1 MTKTLERS
9 EKKALPRKQRWGW
22 VLALVLLGALALTVS
37 GILPFR
43 QLITQQAQVDRTEVQ
58 LAAIQEQNRAL
69 SEDIEMLDSDA
80 EIERLAREQ
89 FGLVRPGEVAYVVVA
104 PDELPVAVEV
114 ADPIV
119 RSDVRPWWRRVL
131 DFVTGSD
138 VETDG

>member
-9 EKKALPRKQRWGW
+9 AKKAPPRKQRWGW

-43 QLITQQAQVDRTEVQ
+43 QLITQQNQVERSEVQ
-58 LAAIQEQNRAL
+58 LAAMQEQNRAL
-69 SEDIEMLDSDA
+69 SEDIEMLDTDA

-89 FGLVRPGEVAYVVVA
+89 FGLVRPGEVAYVVVT

-114 ADPIV
+114 TDRVV
-119 RSDVRPWWRRVL
+119 RSDIRPWWRRVL

-138 VETDG
+138 VDADG

>member
-1 MTKTLERS
+1 MTKTLERA

-43 QLITQQAQVDRTEVQ
+43 QLITQQNQVERTEVQ
-58 LAAIQEQNRAL
+58 LAAMQEQNRAL
-69 SEDIEMLDSDA
+69 SEDIEMLDTDA

-89 FGLVRPGEVAYVVVA
+89 FGLVRPGEVAYVVVT

-114 ADPIV
+114 TDPVV

-138 VETDG
+138 VGTDG

>member
-43 QLITQQAQVDRTEVQ
+43 QLITQQNQVERSEVQ
-58 LAAIQEQNRAL
+58 LAAIQEQNRSL
-69 SEDIEMLDSDA
+69 SEDIEMLDTDA

-89 FGLVRPGEVAYVVVA
+89 FGLVRPGEVAYVVVT
-104 PDELPVAVEV
+104 PDEFPVAVEATNPV
-114 ADPIV
+114 V

-138 VETDG
+138 VDSDG

>member
-43 QLITQQAQVDRTEVQ
+43 QLITQQNQVERTEVQ
-58 LAAIQEQNRAL
+58 LAAMQEQNRAL
-69 SEDIEMLDSDA
+69 SEDIEMLDTDA

-89 FGLVRPGEVAYVVVA
+89 FGLVRPGEVAYVVVTS
-104 PDELPVAVEV
+104 DELPVAVEV
-114 ADPIV
+114 TDPVV

-138 VETDG
+138 VDTDG